1 MEGHT
6 QGHLKRNREDVLFRI
21 PKTSYF
27 RTRYR
32 EISMTVAHLSEIE
45 TKKTFILKEK
55 RLDLLGRENMNYKIV
70 ICDDS
75 DVDRQYLSAFV
86 SGWAASVGHSVQI
99 AMFASAED
107 FLFQYA
113 EKSDYDILL
122 LDIEMGSMDGVTM
135 AKTLRKDNDTI
146 QIIFITGYS
155 DYISEGYEVAALHYL
170 MKPVKQEKL
179 FSVLD
184 RAVEKLAKNEK
195 VLNFE
200 MSGEMVRIPI
210 YQIRY
215 AEVFGNY
222 VTIHAD
228 DKLKIKM
235 SLGELERELDD
246 RFYRVGRSV
255 IVNLTQI
262 SRVTK
267 LEIKLNDGTAISL
280 PRGAYDGVNRAIINM
295 R

>member
-1 MEGHT
+1 
-6 QGHLKRNREDVLFRI
+6 
-21 PKTSYF
+21 
-27 RTRYR
+27 
-32 EISMTVAHLSEIE
+32 
-45 TKKTFILKEK
+45 
-55 RLDLLGRENMNYKIV
+55 MNYKIAV
-70 ICDDS
+70 CDDS
-75 DVDRQYLSAFV
+75 TVDRQYLSDFV
-86 SGWAASVGHSVQI
+86 SHWAVKSGHTVHTS
-99 AMFASAED
+99 MFASAED
-107 FLFQYA
+107 FLFRYV

-122 LDIEMGSMDGVTM
+122 LDIEMGAMDGVTM
-135 AKTLRKDNDTI
+135 AKKIRKDNDTL

-170 MKPVKQEKL
+170 MKPVKEEKL

-184 RAVEKLAKNEK
+184 RAAEKLAKNEK

-200 MSGEMVRIPI
+200 IGGEMIRVPV

-215 AEVFGNY
+215 ADVLGNY
-222 VTIHAD
+222 VTIHAVTEQTV
-228 DKLKIKM
+228 KMTLK
-235 SLGELERELDD
+235 ELENELDE

-267 LEIKLNDGTAISL
+267 SEIKLNDGTAIPL
-280 PRGAYDGVNRAIINM
+280 PRGAYDSVNRAIIGM